1 MIRAIEFPNP
11 DEFRRHKLPGS
22 FHIDLTQ
29 GGPDGAAFWFY
40 CPCGCEGPNR
50 IIIGLRGKPASTPSW
65 GWNGSMSEP
74 TLTPS
79 VNQLRCGWHG
89 WLRDGYWEVA

>member
-11 DEFRRHKLPGS
+11 AEFRRARLPGS

-29 GGPDGAAFWFY
+29 GGPDGAAFWFF
-40 CPCGCEGPNR
+40 CPCGCGGTHRILVSIGGGEHPKTYWAWNR
-50 IIIGLRGKPASTPSW
+50 
-65 GWNGSMSEP
+65 SMSEP
-74 TLTPS
+74 TLSPS
-79 VNQLRCGWHG
+79 IKSAPCGWHG